1 MKRSISAES
10 FSSAIS
16 DPSFN
21 AFNVLS
27 NLKGINQNLDI
38 DDDDDQSNDSE
49 DDFSDSRD
57 YSPLQ
62 KSNTSAPSPR
72 IRGAATSETG
82 VHYSG
87 LKRRK
92 KGNDEER
99 VKRW

>member
-1 MKRSISAES
+1 MKRSTSAAS

-16 DPSFN
+16 DPNFN

-27 NLKGINQNLDI
+27 NLKEINQNIDI
-38 DDDDDQSNDSE
+38 YYEDEQLNDTE
-49 DDFSDSRD
+49 DEFSDSRE
-57 YSPLQ
+57 YSPVQ
-62 KSNTSAPSPR
+62 KPSSSAPSPR
-72 IRGAATSETG
+72 IRGG
-82 VHYSG
+82 VVSDTNGHYSG